1 MDKQSKIVLISG
13 PTASGKSNFAV
24 KIAKKIQGE
33 IINAD
38 SMQVY
43 KILKIL
49 TARPNKI
56 EQKDIKHHL
65 YGVVDLNKKFST
77 GQWLELTIKKIK
89 NIKKK
94 KKIPILV
101 GGTGLYFQSLINGLV
116 KIPEI
121 PLKFRNKV
129 RLMSKREGQK
139 KFYKKL
145 LKLDPKVK
153 DRFDPNDMQR
163 SIRAYEIK
171 SYTDISMYDW
181 LARTESEFKNSDFL
195 KLYIETKREK
205 LIERINLRTLNMI
218 NGGAINEVKKFLK
231 LKIRKDQSVNKVIG
245 IAELTQYLNHEVTL
259 EEAKELISIKTRQY
273 AKRQATW
280 ARTRMTSWKKI
291 KLTRIDDFLTKLN
304 KSLLK
309 LDQRAQLQLD
319 CPNG

>member
-1 MDKQSKIVLISG
+1 MDKQSKIILISG

-24 KIAKKIQGE
+24 KIAKKIHGE

-43 KILKIL
+43 KNLNVL

-65 YGVVDLNKKFST
+65 YGVIDLNEKFST
-77 GQWLELTIKKIK
+77 GQWLELVVKKIN
-89 NIKKK
+89 NIHKK

-129 RLMSKREGQK
+129 RVMSKREGQK

-153 DRFDPNDMQR
+153 DKFEQNDTQR

-171 SYTDISMYDW
+171 SYTNISMYDW
-181 LARTESEFKNSDFL
+181 LSQTKSEFKDCDFL
-195 KLYIETKREK
+195 KLQIETKREK
-205 LIERINLRTLNMI
+205 LVERINLRTLDMI
-218 NGGAINEVKKFLK
+218 NGGAIKEVKKFLK
-231 LKIRKDQSVNKVIG
+231 LRIRKDQSVNKVIG
-245 IAELTQYLNHEVTL
+245 IAELTQYLNDKITL
-259 EEAKELISIKTRQY
+259 DEAKELISIKTRQY

-280 ARTRMTSWKKI
+280 ARTRMISWIKIDPNKIDNYIKKL
-291 KLTRIDDFLTKLN
+291 K
-304 KSLLK
+304 KSSLK
-309 LDQRAQLQLD
+309 LDQLT
-319 CPNG
+319 

>member
-1 MDKQSKIVLISG
+1 MDKQSKIILISG
-13 PTASGKSNFAV
+13 PTASGKSKFAV
-24 KIAKKIQGE
+24 KIAKKIEGE
-33 IINAD
+33 IINVD

-43 KILKIL
+43 KTLKIL
-49 TARPNKI
+49 TARPNKE
-56 EQKDIKHHL
+56 EQKNIKHHL
-65 YGVVDLNKKFST
+65 YGVVDLNEKFST
-77 GQWLELTIKKIK
+77 GQWLELAIKKIK
-89 NIKKK
+89 SVQKK

-153 DRFDPNDMQR
+153 DKFDPNDTQR

-291 KLTRIDDFLTKLN
+291 KPTRIDDFIKKLN

-309 LDQRAQLQLD
+309 LDQ
-319 CPNG
+319 

>member
-43 KILKIL
+43 KKLKIL

-56 EQKDIKHHL
+56 EKKNIKHHL
-65 YGVVDLNKKFST
+65 YGFVDLNEKFST
-77 GQWLELTIKKIK
+77 GQWLEFAIKKIK

-153 DRFDPNDMQR
+153 DKFDPNDTQR
-163 SIRAYEIK
+163 SIRAYEVK

-205 LIERINLRTLNMI
+205 LIKRINLRTLNMI
-218 NGGAINEVKKFLK
+218 NGGVINEVKKFLK

-291 KLTRIDDFLTKLN
+291 KPTRIDDFIKKLN

-309 LDQRAQLQLD
+309 LDQ
-319 CPNG
+319 